1 MPHQVSH
8 SLVFCKLRPV
18 PDVNMTKRN
27 TRKVFNEFCES
38 TSLHGYNYWYN
49 ADSVILKVAWA
60 FVILAATCLGIV
72 FLANQT
78 KEYIDGTILT
88 TIETSSAPLNV
99 RLENLSKFILTCK
112 DKTPVVPFNRITL
125 QYSLF
130 KEI

>member
-1 MPHQVSH
+1 
-8 SLVFCKLRPV
+8 
-18 PDVNMTKRN
+18 MTKRN